1 MRQFPSGV
9 ISAAS
14 GNKANASAAATF
26 TKTSTNLWYVTGI
39 EVTASGATAG
49 LPVLVTLTGVLGGTL
64 TWIFTYPAG
73 VLVGAAPLVLDFE
86 PPLVSVDANTDV
98 VLTLPASGAGGT
110 NASVVMHGFVGQ
122 RNLLD

>member
-1 MRQFPSGV
+1 MRQFPGV

-14 GNKANASAAATF
+14 GNKANASAAATLVH
-26 TKTSTNLWYVTGI
+26 TGVTLTYVTGF

-49 LPVLVTLTGVLGGTL
+49 LPVLVTLTGLLGGTL

-73 VLVGAAPLVLDFE
+73 ALVGATPLVVEFDPAL
-86 PPLVSVDANTDV
+86 PCVDVNTDA

-110 NASVVMHGFVGQ
+110 NASVVMHGFVAGQ
-122 RNLLD
+122 RNFVD

>member
-1 MRQFPSGV
+1 MRQFPGV

-26 TKTSTNLWYVTGI
+26 AHTGLTLTYVTGF

-64 TWIFTYPAG
+64 TWIFTFPAG
-73 VLVGAAPLVLDFE
+73 VLVGATPLVVEFD
-86 PPLVSVDANTDV
+86 PPLPSVDVNTDV

-110 NASVVMHGFVGQ
+110 NASVVMHGFVGGQ
-122 RNLLD
+122 RNFVD

>member
-9 ISAAS
+9 TSAAS
-14 GNKANASAAATF
+14 GNKAAAAATATF
-26 TKTSTNLWYVTGI
+26 TKTGTNLWYVTGI

-49 LPVLVTLTGVLGGTL
+49 LPVSVTLTGILGGTL
-64 TWIFTYPAG
+64 TWIFTFPAG
-73 VLVGAAPLVLDFE
+73 VLVGASPLVVEFN
-86 PPLVSVDANTDV
+86 PPLASVDANTDV
-98 VLTLPASGAGGT
+98 VLTLPSSGAGGT